1 MQWILTISEAN
12 YSYNFTIILFKKLV
26 FPPFWFKVEMLIKRK
41 SFFSEFIFFNLKESW
56 EVPCIL
62 SWSWLKGRL
71 HSPVSII
78 QFRDAEN
85 FNIVMFEELG
95 LLWIQLLVLYIAECF
110 QKTVKKPKMP
120 SFRNLS
126 YLLNDSHYFL
136 RCRLLLV

>member
-1 MQWILTISEAN
+1 
-12 YSYNFTIILFKKLV
+12 
-26 FPPFWFKVEMLIKRK
+26 MLIKWK
-41 SFFSEFIFFNLKESW
+41 SFFSEFIFFDLKESW

-110 QKTVKKPKMP
+110 QETVKKP

-136 RCRLLLV
+136 SIWVIFSPGIPRCSLSTQFTFLSPLFPFLSL